1 MKQTINLWWT
11 AALGIALSACHVTHK
26 QSDMETYEKGTFG
39 YDLHYLQ
46 AKDSLVLLTD
56 ETGRTQVIVSPGYQ
70 AKVFTSTA
78 GGLSGKSLG
87 YLNYKALE
95 ATEINP
101 HMNGYGGENRFWL
114 GPEGGQYSVYFA
126 PGSAQVYDNWHTPKA
141 TDTEPWEVVSSS
153 RHTVALRKAMSVTN
167 YKGTRL
173 AIGVDRSVTLLTTA
187 QIADHLGIRL
197 AEDTPCVGYA
207 TENKVTNQGNF
218 AWTAET
224 GTICIWILD
233 MFNTAPRSLTIIPFR
248 KGHPEEATE
257 GDETGKGD
265 ESGGFDKLGESGE
278 AGGSGELG
286 EPGGFHELGKP
297 GELGKIATTDYFGEI
312 PPDRLYIGEEAL
324 YLKTDGRHRSK
335 LGMTAR
341 RTKAIAANY
350 GPDEQRLTIATF
362 DVSPRGTYLNQEW
375 NPAKDPLVGDALNAY
390 NDGPLEDGSLM
401 GPFLEI
407 ESASPAAFLSPG
419 ESLTHRHQVF
429 HFLGDVAT
437 LGPIS
442 EALLGIPIG
451 QLQNIFPTRKE

>member
-1 MKQTINLWWT
+1 MKQTINRWWT
-11 AALGIALSACHVTHK
+11 AALGIALSACQATHK

-39 YDLHYLQ
+39 YDLQYLQ

-56 ETGRTQVIVSPGYQ
+56 ETGRAQVIVSPGYQ

-87 YLNYKALE
+87 YLNYKALDSR
-95 ATEINP
+95 EINP

-126 PGSAQVYDNWHTPKA
+126 PGVAQVYDNWHTPKA

-153 RHTVALRKAMSVTN
+153 RRTVALRKAMSVRN
-167 YKGTRL
+167 YKGTTF

-187 QIADHLGIRL
+187 QIAAHLGIRL
-197 AEDTPCVGYA
+197 AEDMPCVGYA
-207 TENKVTNQGNF
+207 TANQITNQGNF

-233 MFNTAPRSLTIIPFR
+233 MFHTAPRSLTIIPFR
-248 KGHPEEATE
+248 KGHPEEAA
-257 GDETGKGD
+257 GRDETGKGD
-265 ESGGFDKLGESGE
+265 ESGEFE
-278 AGGSGELG
+278 
-286 EPGGFHELGKP
+286 
-297 GELGKIATTDYFGEI
+297 ELGKIATTDYFGEI
-312 PPDRLYIGEEAL
+312 PPDRLHIGEEAL
-324 YLKTDGRHRSK
+324 YLRTDGRHRSK

-341 RTKAIAANY
+341 RTKAVAANY
-350 GPDEQRLTIATF
+350 DPDEQRLTVATF

-375 NPAKDPLVGDALNAY
+375 NPAKDPLAGDALNAY
-390 NDGPLEDGSLM
+390 NDGPLQDGSLM

-429 HFLGDVAT
+429 HFLGDDAT

-442 EALLGIPIG
+442 EALLGIPIE
-451 QLQNIFPTRKE
+451 QLRNIFPTRKE